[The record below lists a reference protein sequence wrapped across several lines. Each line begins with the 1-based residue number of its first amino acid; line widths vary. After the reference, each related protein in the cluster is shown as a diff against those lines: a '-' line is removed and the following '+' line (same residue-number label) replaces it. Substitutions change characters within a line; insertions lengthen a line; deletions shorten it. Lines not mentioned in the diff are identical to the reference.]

1 MAVNVGIA
9 EITIQEDIAG
19 IPEWQRIWRTFRRNK
34 AASAGG
40 LYLIFLVLFAIL
52 GPELLPYKF
61 DEPDFSR
68 ITEPP
73 SVEYW
78 LGTDSLGRDILVRLA
93 YGARISLF
101 VAVLA
106 NSVILFIGVPL
117 GMLSGYFGGWL
128 DIVVMRVV
136 DTFWA
141 LPNIML
147 MIAITTFMGSWVE
160 YIEEGPFF
168 FVARAYD
175 ATGGLIALFI
185 GFAVGWWLGDC
196 RVVRGMVLSLREKQF
211 VLAARCVGATD
222 ARIMLRHLLPNV
234 IPLAVV
240 SMALGIPGA
249 VITEA
254 GLSFLGLG
262 VRPPIPSWGAMIS
275 EGNTYLLSAPYILI
289 SPAVVLA
296 LTTIALNFLADG
308 LRDAM
313 DPWMRGR

>member
-1 MAVNVGIA
+1 MVAGEGIL
-9 EITIQEDIAG
+9 ERVDQEESPIAL
-19 IPEWQRIWRTFRRNK
+19 ERKRVWRTFRRNRM
-34 AASAGG
+34 AVAGG
-40 LYLIFLVLFAIL
+40 LFLGFLILFAIL
-52 GPELLPYKF
+52 GPELLPYRF
-61 DEPDFSR
+61 DESDFKR

-73 SVEYW
+73 SAQHW
-78 LGTDSLGRDILVRLA
+78 LGTDSLGRDILTRLA

-117 GMLSGYFGGWL
+117 GVLSGYYGGWI
-128 DIVVMRVV
+128 DIIVMRVV

-147 MIAITTFMGSWVE
+147 MIAVMTFLSSWVE
-160 YIEEGPFF
+160 YAEAGPLSFL
-168 FVARAYD
+168 ARTYK
-175 ATGGLIALFI
+175 ATGGLIGLLV
-185 GFAVGWWLGDC
+185 GFALGWWLGDC
-196 RVVRGMVLSLREKQF
+196 RVIRGLTLSLREKQYVF
-211 VLAARCVGATD
+211 AARCIGASD
-222 ARIMLRHLLPNV
+222 ARIMLRHILPNV
-234 IPLAVV
+234 VPLAVV

-249 VITEA
+249 MLMEA

-262 VRPPIPSWGAMIS
+262 IKPPVPSWGSMIS
-275 EGNTYLLSAPYILI
+275 EGNTYLLSAPHILI
-289 SPAVVLA
+289 SPAVILA